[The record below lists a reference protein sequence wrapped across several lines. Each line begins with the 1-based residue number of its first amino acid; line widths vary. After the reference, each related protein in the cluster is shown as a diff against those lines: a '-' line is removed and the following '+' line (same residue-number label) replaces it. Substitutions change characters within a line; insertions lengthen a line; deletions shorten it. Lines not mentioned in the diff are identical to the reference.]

1 MDWAHTWLLGILYP
15 KKRGAGMG
23 GDAAGRDRKPAGGEL
38 ICVYRYICI

>member
-15 KKRGAGMG
+15 KNEVLGWAGN
-23 GDAAGRDRKPAGGEL
+23 AAGRDRKPAGGEL